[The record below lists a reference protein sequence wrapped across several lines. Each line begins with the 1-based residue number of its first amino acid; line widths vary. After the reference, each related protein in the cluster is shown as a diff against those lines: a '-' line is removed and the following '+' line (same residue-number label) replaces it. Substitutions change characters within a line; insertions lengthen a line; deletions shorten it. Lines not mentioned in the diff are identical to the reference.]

1 MTAGS
6 MTAAAMATTPDGLL
20 LALSVVVPV
29 IGILALWL
37 VRPRAVEWV
46 ALAALAGNLCIAA
59 AALVAV
65 RSSGT
70 SLVYLVGG
78 WLPPL
83 GLALRADGIAV
94 TLMAMTG
101 LVVAA
106 TALYARGQFG
116 FVASGPERRRPMV
129 FWTMLLAITSALNLI
144 FVGEDLFNLYVA
156 LELLTFAAV
165 PLVSLDG
172 SRATLAAALRYL
184 VFALAGS
191 VLYLLGV
198 AVIYGAY
205 GTLDLALLA
214 GVRGA
219 DGALLLAIALMT
231 AGLIAKTALF
241 PLHLWLP
248 PAHAGAPAA
257 ASAVLS
263 ALVVKGSFFLIL
275 RLWFDL
281 LPPGLGTI
289 GANGLGMLGGGA
301 VIVGSVLALRQA
313 RLKLLVAYSTVAQIG
328 YLFLVFPLAT
338 GSEASS
344 PFASLAWTG
353 GVLQLLAHAFAKAA
367 MFMAAGLVYEAIGHD
382 RIAGFKGLGRVAPI
396 TVLTMT
402 LAAISLVGLPPSG
415 GFSAKWLMLNA
426 ALGEGA
432 WWWAVIILAGGLLA
446 AGYVFRILVPA
457 FSVATPPLQRQH
469 AVPLLRELAALALA
483 AVAIGIGFLPLAPWP
498 LLAIGRLVPGAP

>member
-1 MTAGS
+1 MTPGL
-6 MTAAAMATTPDGLL
+6 MATTPGGLL
-20 LALSVVVPV
+20 LVLAVVVPV

-37 VRPRAVEWV
+37 VRWRAIEWV
-46 ALAALAGNLCIAA
+46 AIATLAINLVVSLATLQ
-59 AALVAV
+59 AV
-65 RSSGT
+65 RASDA

-78 WLPPL
+78 WMPPL
-83 GLALRADGIAV
+83 GLALRADGIAAV
-94 TLMAMTG
+94 MMVMTG
-101 LVVAA
+101 AIVAV

-116 FVASGPERRRPMV
+116 FDPHGPERRRPMV
-129 FWTMLLAITSALNLI
+129 FWTMLLAITGALNLI

-172 SRATLAAALRYL
+172 SRDTLAAALRYL

-198 AVIYGAY
+198 AVVYGAY
-205 GTLDLALLA
+205 GTLDLVVLA
-214 GVRGA
+214 EMRGA

-257 ASAVLS
+257 ASAILS

-275 RLWFDL
+275 GLWFDL
-281 LPPGLGTI
+281 LPPGLGAI
-289 GANGLGMLGGGA
+289 GANGLGMLGAGA
-301 VIVGSVLALRQA
+301 VIVGSVLALRQE

-338 GSEASS
+338 GSEAAS

-382 RIAGFKGLGRVAPI
+382 RIAGFKGLGRIAPI

-402 LAAISLVGLPPSG
+402 LASVSLMGLPPSG
-415 GFSAKWLMLNA
+415 GFSAKWLMLSA

-432 WWWAVIILAGGLLA
+432 WWWAVVILAGGLLA

-457 FSVATPPLQRQH
+457 FSTPEAPAERKYPVAP
-469 AVPLLRELAALALA
+469 VRECAALVLA
-483 AVAIGIGFLPLAPWP
+483 VIAILIGFLPLAPWP
-498 LLAIGRLVPGAP
+498 LLAIGRIAQVSP

>member
-1 MTAGS
+1 
-6 MTAAAMATTPDGLL
+6 MTAALMATTPGGLL
-20 LALSVVVPV
+20 LVLAVVVPV

-37 VRPRAVEWV
+37 VRARDIEWV
-46 ALAALAGNLCIAA
+46 AIATLAVNLFLSLATLQ
-59 AALVAV
+59 AV
-65 RSSGT
+65 RASDAP
-70 SLVYLVGG
+70 LVYLVGG

-83 GLALRADGIAV
+83 GLALRVDGIAAV
-94 TLMAMTG
+94 LMAMTG
-101 LVVAA
+101 AIVAV

-116 FVASGPERRRPMV
+116 FDPQGPERRRPMV
-129 FWTMLLAITSALNLI
+129 FWTMLLAITGALNLI
-144 FVGEDLFNLYVA
+144 FAGEDLFNLYVA

-172 SRATLAAALRYL
+172 SRDTLEAALRYL

-205 GTLDLALLA
+205 GTLDLVVLSEI
-214 GVRGA
+214 RGA
-219 DGALLLAIALMT
+219 EGALLLAIALMT

-257 ASAVLS
+257 ASAILS

-289 GANGLGMLGGGA
+289 GANGLGLLGAGA

-328 YLFLVFPLAT
+328 YLFLIFPLAT
-338 GSEASS
+338 GSEAAS

-382 RIAGFKGLGRVAPI
+382 RIDGFRGLGRLAPI

-402 LAAISLVGLPPSG
+402 LAGLSLMGLPPSG
-415 GFSAKWLMLNA
+415 GFSAKWLMLSA
-426 ALGEGA
+426 SLGEGA
-432 WWWAVIILAGGLLA
+432 WWWAVVILAGGLLA
-446 AGYVFRILVPA
+446 AGYVFRILMPA
-457 FSVATPPLQRQH
+457 FSTPDAPAERLHPVALT
-469 AVPLLRELAALALA
+469 RELAALSLA
-483 AVAIGIGFLPLAPWP
+483 VIAILIGFLPLSPWP
-498 LLAIGRLVPGAP
+498 LLAIGRLIQVSP